1 MNFSLISVQQCKSC
15 FKKRRK
21 CYEKIFISKCIRT
34 ICEIPL
40 GMCKGAN
47 QNRTWII
54 IQENEKRLVSW
65 YTVSKR
71 MLDWLCA
78 LTRWISHSNWSEAK
92 WAYVCAY
99 VRFTTF
105 YNLFKI
111 NKHHKWYHVYYKLF
125 KLLINEYIIEV
136 VFLTR

>member
-1 MNFSLISVQQCKSC
+1 MNFSLISVQQWKSC

-21 CYEKIFISKCIRT
+21 RNEKLVISKSIRT
-34 ICEIPL
+34 ICENSL
-40 GMCKGAN
+40 GMCRGAN

-54 IQENEKRLVSW
+54 QKNEKQSASW
-65 YTVSKR
+65 YSVSKH
-71 MLDWLCA
+71 MQDWLCA
-78 LTRWISHSNWSEAK
+78 LTRCISHLNWSEAK

-111 NKHHKWYHVYYKLF
+111 NNHKWYHVYYKLF
-125 KLLINEYIIEV
+125 KSLINEYIIEV